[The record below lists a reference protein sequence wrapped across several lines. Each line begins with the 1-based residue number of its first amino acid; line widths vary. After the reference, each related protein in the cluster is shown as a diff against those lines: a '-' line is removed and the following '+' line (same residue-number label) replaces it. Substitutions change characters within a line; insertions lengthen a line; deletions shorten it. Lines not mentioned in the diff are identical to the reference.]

1 MSSADED
8 ADRLRAELRAGW
20 ERAAPG
26 WGRMAERE
34 GDWAMPVST
43 WMIDHLGLQPGQQ
56 VLELAAGAGDLGF
69 LAAELVQPGGSLI
82 TSDGAEGMLE
92 VARARAEQ
100 VGVRTVEFR
109 QLELEWIDLPAASV
123 DAVLCRWGL
132 MFTLDAGAA
141 VREMRR
147 VLRPG
152 GRAAVAVWD
161 VAEANPWAVTPR
173 RAMVDLGHLED
184 VDPPGPG
191 MFSLADRERLALLF
205 REAGF
210 VEVTVDAIELAEEYP
225 DVQTYLEQTAD
236 ISTVFGRCW
245 RPLSADERAAV
256 VARVAELTRPFQDGE
271 RLVLPGRTLVA
282 LGES

>member
-1 MSSADED
+1 MSAAADD
-8 ADRLRAELRAGW
+8 AERLRAELREGW

-43 WMIDHLGLQPGQQ
+43 WMIDHLALQPGHQ

-92 VARARAEQ
+92 LARGRARQ
-100 VGVRTVEFR
+100 LGVKAVEFR
-109 QLELEWIDLPAASV
+109 PLELEWIDLPAASV
-123 DAVLCRWGL
+123 DALLCRWGL
-132 MFTLDAGAA
+132 MFTLDPGAA
-141 VREMRR
+141 LREMRR

-161 VAEANPWAVTPR
+161 LPEANPWAVVPR

-191 MFSLADRERLALLF
+191 MFSLADRERVALLF
-205 REAGF
+205 QEAGF
-210 VEVTVDAIELAEEYP
+210 VEVTVDAVELSEEYP
-225 DVQTYLEQTAD
+225 DVRSYVEQTAD

-245 RPLSADERAAV
+245 RPLSEDERAAV
-256 VARVAELTRPFQDGE
+256 VARVAELTEPFRDGE
-271 RLVLPGRTLVA
+271 RLALPARTLVA
-282 LGES
+282 LGET